1 MDRLS
6 EDFRGPWKLYFFREE
21 GEPIMTRGTWW
32 LILLFT
38 GSGSAMAA
46 DETTTLVLVWQD
58 PQRLVPRFD
67 PAREEAERIF
77 TSLGARVRW
86 EVGSDPSERS
96 NGCRRIQVVLMPS
109 EPSSWKLPSSALG
122 VVLLP
127 ERTPQDRL
135 FLFYPAILR
144 GLGIDRA
151 RGRMLEPREEK
162 RVAVALGR
170 VVVHEVI
177 HAVVP
182 TLSHASDGIMHDA
195 LTSKALS
202 RHDAR
207 LDERSRI
214 AFLKALASPKA
225 PSMGVASSSQE

>member
-1 MDRLS
+1 
-6 EDFRGPWKLYFFREE
+6 
-21 GEPIMTRGTWW
+21 MTRGTGW
-32 LILLFT
+32 LILFFT
-38 GSGSAMAA
+38 GCGSAMAA

-67 PAREEAERIF
+67 PARAEAERIF

-96 NGCRRIQVVLMPS
+96 SDVRRIQVVLMPS

-127 ERTPQDRL
+127 DRTPQDRL

-144 GLGIDRA
+144 GLGIDGA

-162 RVAVALGR
+162 RVALALGR

-182 TLSHASDGIMHDA
+182 TLGHAKEGIMHDA
-195 LTSKALS
+195 LTSSALS
-202 RHDAR
+202 RRAAQ

-225 PSMGVASSSQE
+225 SSVRVADSSRE